1 MMSLEEIELP
11 NSVHKYLMNAESIQI
26 INEGKSGAHVYKLT
40 YHDGNKIYLKYDTC
54 FRLYDRIA
62 DEVRVLEWL
71 HKKLKVPE
79 VLLYEKLGQLEFLLT
94 VEVKGIL
101 LSNLAAIRPAQEI
114 VKLYAEIVNEI
125 HSIDICGCPFNQTIE
140 TKMANAN
147 LRICQN
153 DIDVNKFDL
162 INQGFTPK
170 TLFRHLEKYLPS
182 QQHLVFTHG
191 DLYMNNI
198 LVDNNGLAGIIDW
211 ARGGYCDYH
220 YDISIIL
227 HNIKKY
233 LGSEYKM
240 LFLNKYKTTVDEN
253 LIDYYWKLNEFF

>member
-11 NSVHKYLMNAESIQI
+11 NSVQKYLMNAESIQI
-26 INEGKSGAHVYKLT
+26 MNEGKSGTHVYKIK
-40 YHDGNKIYLKYDTC
+40 YKGNNIYLKYDTS
-54 FRLYDRIA
+54 FRLYDRVV
-62 DEVRVLEWL
+62 DEAKVLEWL

-79 VLLYEKLGQLEFLLT
+79 VLLYEELEQLEFLLT
-94 VEVKGIL
+94 TEVKGTL

-114 VKLYAEIVNEI
+114 VELYVEIVNEI
-125 HSIDICGCPFNQTIE
+125 HSIDICDCPFNQTIE

-147 LRICQN
+147 LRVCQN
-153 DIDVNKFDL
+153 DIDVNTFDL
-162 INQGFTPK
+162 INQRFTPMS
-170 TLFRHLEKYLPS
+170 LFRYLEDHHPP

-198 LVDNNGLAGIIDW
+198 LVDNNSLAGIIDW

-233 LGSEYKM
+233 LGSEYIIP
-240 LFLNKYKTTVDEN
+240 FLNKYKTPVDKN